1 MAKTR
6 RTKAKRKTTPRPSK
20 EALAAA
26 DAMLAVP
33 TALGMLAVEVQ
44 RMVQQ
49 TQQMEL
55 AVRELVLKL
64 NPALAS
70 KLPPL
75 TEPSPLP
82 TAELLMEFKHEPK
95 DYP

>member
-1 MAKTR
+1 MAKTK

-33 TALGMLAVEVQ
+33 TALGLLAVEVEK
-44 RMVQQ
+44 MVQQ
-49 TQQMEL
+49 TRQMEL
-55 AVRELVLKL
+55 AVRALVLELKPELV
-64 NPALAS
+64 S

-75 TEPSPLP
+75 TEPSPP
-82 TAELLMEFKHEPK
+82 PAAELLMEFKHEPK